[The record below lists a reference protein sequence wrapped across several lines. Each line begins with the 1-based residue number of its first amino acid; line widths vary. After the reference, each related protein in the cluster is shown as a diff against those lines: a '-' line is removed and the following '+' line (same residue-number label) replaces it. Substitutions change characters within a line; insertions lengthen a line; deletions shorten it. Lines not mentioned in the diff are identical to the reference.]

1 MIIRLMLGAAFA
13 LAIPCSVS
21 AKDMEVTIAGGKAP
35 LHGSYRV
42 PQGFARGP
50 AVLIIAGS
58 GPTDRNSDSTIPGVK
73 PGSFRLLADDLER
86 QGIPSLRFDKRSIG
100 ASAAAAP
107 PEADLR
113 FDDFVRDAADW
124 ATFLKSRPGV
134 TCVVVFGHSEG
145 ALIGAAIA
153 SHVPVC
159 GLVEA
164 SGVGRPMDAV
174 VEAQFAAAGAPSEV
188 QAQVQ
193 AIYEALK
200 QGRTVDSP
208 PKLRGLFR
216 PSVQPYLISALKYDP
231 VATIKQ
237 VTVPVLIVQGDND
250 FQVSVQDAK
259 LLASAQPNARLV
271 IVPGMNHV
279 LKEAPTDRAGN
290 LATYGDPA
298 LPLVPELIS
307 RVVGFVQSVGNGHN

>member
-1 MIIRLMLGAAFA
+1 M
-13 LAIPCSVS
+13 
-21 AKDMEVTIAGGKAP
+21 
-35 LHGSYRV
+35 
-42 PQGFARGP
+42 
-50 AVLIIAGS
+50 IAGS

-100 ASAAAAP
+100 ASAGAARL
-107 PEADLR
+107 EADLR

-124 ATFLKSRPGV
+124 AAFLGSRPGV
-134 TCVVVFGHSEG
+134 TCVVIFGHSEG

-159 GLVEA
+159 GPVEA

-174 VEAQFAAAGAPSEV
+174 VEAQVAAAGAPSEV
-188 QAQVQ
+188 QDQVQ

-216 PSVQPYLISALKYDP
+216 PPVQPYLISALRVRSRSDNRARA
-231 VATIKQ
+231 ATQ
-237 VTVPVLIVQGDND
+237 TLRLTALYSSRP
-250 FQVSVQDAK
+250 FST
-259 LLASAQPNARLV
+259 SARPRMHQ
-271 IVPGMNHV
+271 
-279 LKEAPTDRAGN
+279 
-290 LATYGDPA
+290 ATSWA
-298 LPLVPELIS
+298 M
-307 RVVGFVQSVGNGHN
+307 